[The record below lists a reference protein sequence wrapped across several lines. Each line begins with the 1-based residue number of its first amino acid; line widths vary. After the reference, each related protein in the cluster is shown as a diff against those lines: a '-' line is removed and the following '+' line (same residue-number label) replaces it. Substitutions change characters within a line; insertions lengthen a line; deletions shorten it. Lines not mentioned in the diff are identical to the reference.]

1 MVPAHELCLPHPE
14 WVFPVLKMPN
24 GYTQKCVSMVI
35 LSPVKLVL
43 ETNSHRLAKL
53 FEKNV
58 GLLND
63 SLFMAHPF
71 DSMIFVK

>member
-1 MVPAHELCLPHPE
+1 MGPAHELCLPHPE

-24 GYTQKCVSMVI
+24 GYTQKCVSMAI

-43 ETNSHRLAKL
+43 KTNSHRLAKL
-53 FEKNV
+53 FDKNI